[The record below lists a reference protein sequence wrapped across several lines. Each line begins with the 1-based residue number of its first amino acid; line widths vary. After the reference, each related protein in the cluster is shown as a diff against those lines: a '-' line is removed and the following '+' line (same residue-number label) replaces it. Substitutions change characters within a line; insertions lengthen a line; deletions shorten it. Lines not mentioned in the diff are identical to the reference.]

1 MATAT
6 KKCKVCGC
14 EYAYCKTNR
23 KSNVFR
29 YQDVACCAEHGQIYL
44 AQVIASRSTDTA
56 AIADNGAP
64 VSEARTIDEDESDE
78 LFEEDFDD
86 SIEET
91 ELAK

>member
-6 KKCKVCGC
+6 KKCKVCGR

-23 KSNVFR
+23 ESNVFR

-44 AQVIASRSTDTA
+44 AQVIASRSSNIVA
-56 AIADNGAP
+56 VADNGVPTSKAH
-64 VSEARTIDEDESDE
+64 TLDEDESDE

-86 SIEET
+86 SVEET
-91 ELAK
+91 ELVK

>member
-6 KKCKVCGC
+6 KKCKVCGR

-29 YQDVACCAEHGQIYL
+29 YQDVACCVEHGQIYL
-44 AQVIASRSTDTA
+44 AQVIASRSGDTTA
-56 AIADNGAP
+56 VVDNGAP
-64 VSEARTIDEDESDE
+64 ASEACVIDEDESDE

-86 SIEET
+86 SVEEA